1 MPSWVVG
8 VVGTFALSLI
18 LAYGFLRLRCR
29 GVGPPFGPRARPWA
43 FLIVVGTAIVSTGVG
58 LLLVAASRHNPAT
71 YVGIVVPSGL
81 WLTNL
86 PPRRDRDL
94 LHPTL
99 AGLLTLP
106 FSRLYDRM
114 GDDME
119 GWCQTRLQAASAK
132 PQWIADAVTYYYD
145 QVRGGLRDGQ
155 ARADLDRWRES
166 ITHKISIVR
175 LISLDTTPAR
185 LRDSLRM
192 HPSTQHIRKYTDDD
206 LPRLARRLETEALN
220 ELHLFLA
227 YVYRL
232 GHHRLLIY
240 PFRPSAYRAPVRRA
254 EPTAPDL

>member
-1 MPSWVVG
+1 MPSWVAG

-29 GVGPPFGPRARPWA
+29 RVGNPFGPRAWSWA
-43 FLIVVGTAIVSTGVG
+43 VLIMVVTAIGSTGVG
-58 LLLVAASRHNPAT
+58 LLIVAASHTIHAA
-71 YVGIVVPSGL
+71 YVGIVVPGGL
-81 WLTNL
+81 WLTKL
-86 PPRRDRDL
+86 PPQRDRDL
-94 LHPTL
+94 LHRTL
-99 AGLLTLP
+99 ASVLTLP

-114 GDDME
+114 GDDMQD
-119 GWCQTRLQAASAK
+119 WCDTRLRAAAAK
-132 PQWIADAVTYYYD
+132 PQWIADAVTYYYA
-145 QVRGGLRDGQ
+145 QVHGGLKDGQ
-155 ARADLDRWRES
+155 ARADLDRWRGS

-185 LRDSLRM
+185 LRDSLQT
-192 HPSTQHIRKYTDDD
+192 HPSTQHIRKYADED

-240 PFRPSAYRAPVRRA
+240 PFRPSAHRAQVRRA
-254 EPTAPDL
+254 EPMAPDL